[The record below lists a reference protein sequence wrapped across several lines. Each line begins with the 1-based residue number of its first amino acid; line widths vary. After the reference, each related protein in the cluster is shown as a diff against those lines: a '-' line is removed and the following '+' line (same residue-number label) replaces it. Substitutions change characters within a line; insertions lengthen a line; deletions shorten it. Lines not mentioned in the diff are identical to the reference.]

1 MSLTLWM
8 AFAVA
13 YTVMAVTPGPVTLL
27 VVSYALTQGR
37 RSALAVVAGTTLGD
51 ASCMAAAMLGLG
63 ALLAASATAFM
74 VLKLAGAAY
83 LVFLGVAMWRAP
95 IAAASAD
102 GAEPDGRA
110 RPAWRM
116 FLHAYLTTVL
126 NPKTV
131 LFFMVFMPQFMDP
144 HAPLLPQLGMFA
156 ATILVL
162 GGAVDGSYSLFGSR
176 LRRFTRRPRAQRAVN
191 RVAGGVLVGE
201 GVLAAAWRGL
211 VL

>member
-1 MSLTLWM
+1 MSAVLWA

-13 YTVMAVTPGPVTLL
+13 YVGMAVTPGPVVLL
-27 VVSYALTQGR
+27 VMSYALTQGR

-63 ALLAASATAFM
+63 ALLRASAGAFL
-74 VLKLAGAAY
+74 VLKLLGAAY
-83 LVFLGVAMWRAP
+83 LVFLGVRMWRAP
-95 IAAASAD
+95 AAAAAD
-102 GAEPDGRA
+102 AGGRA
-110 RPAWRM
+110 GRPAWRM

-126 NPKTV
+126 NPKAI
-131 LFFMVFMPQFMDP
+131 LFFVVFMPQFMDP
-144 HAPLLPQLGMFA
+144 RAPLLPQLGIFA
-156 ATILVL
+156 ATIVL
-162 GGAVDGSYSLFGSR
+162 LGAAVDGSYSVFAGS

-211 VL
+211 AA